1 MRRFTRGLII
11 LLIGVG
17 LGLGSAYGALRL
29 ALEETAVHVGPWRTP
44 IDAGGG
50 GRDLYTRAVVA
61 VGALLALSR
70 SETIYF
76 IAGQDD
82 DGETLRG
89 NCRYVVTGRDVPARW
104 WSVTAYAGDH
114 FLIPNAENRWSFSD
128 RSVTRD
134 ADGGFRLTL
143 SRDRAE
149 GDWLPT
155 GQAERLVL
163 LLRLYNPG
171 PAVAADPG
179 AAVLPSI
186 RKEGCS

>member
-1 MRRFTRGLII
+1 MTENKGNAYRMKQVWTAFFVII
-11 LLIGVG
+11 ALAVAIAL
-17 LGLGSAYGALRL
+17 YWGAD
-29 ALEETAVHVGPWRTP
+29 TS
-44 IDAGGG
+44 
-50 GRDLYTRAVVA
+50 AVVA

-114 FLIPNAENRWSFSD
+114 FLIPNAENRWSYSD